1 MGVVPGRA
9 RPLFWP
15 APTLPRA
22 PTGPVRDSG
31 GVKPAQ
37 TSTRRVLGSCR
48 TGLANGLSP
57 KVCGERGVRG
67 GQKGD
72 GHPHPLLARRLD
84 PSHGRGRGPPY
95 LWARIGRAA
104 ARQTQGGAAALETRS
119 APERSDTFKL
129 ESPMTS
135 HCRSRFASTPISND
149 VATHTPPLGPLGA
162 RRRRR
167 WQLAAQPSKA
177 AACHSR
183 SGWPTIPVA
192 TPHPRSSRVPDTVER
207 RGPCF
212 FSHVGVEYRP
222 HAPSV
227 ADRTAERRRGGHRG
241 RLIRSR
247 PSARVAED

>member
-1 MGVVPGRA
+1 
-9 RPLFWP
+9 
-15 APTLPRA
+15 
-22 PTGPVRDSG
+22 
-31 GVKPAQ
+31 
-37 TSTRRVLGSCR
+37 
-48 TGLANGLSP
+48 
-57 KVCGERGVRG
+57 
-67 GQKGD
+67 
-72 GHPHPLLARRLD
+72 
-84 PSHGRGRGPPY
+84 
-95 LWARIGRAA
+95 
-104 ARQTQGGAAALETRS
+104 
-119 APERSDTFKL
+119 
-129 ESPMTS
+129 MTS

-247 PSARVAED
+247 PSARVAEDWRGNALLCYTQIGPGSACRARPRGALWGLSQVNRGHSGFVVRPCHAPRLNLHPEAASNELKRPMPPRPPTIRGPPRPTEAP